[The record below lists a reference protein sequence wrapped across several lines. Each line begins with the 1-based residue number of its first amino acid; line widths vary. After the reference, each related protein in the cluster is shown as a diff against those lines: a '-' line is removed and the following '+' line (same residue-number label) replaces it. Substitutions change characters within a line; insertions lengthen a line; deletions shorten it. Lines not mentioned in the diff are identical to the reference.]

1 MENLD
6 EQRRIERV
14 MKKVKGIKG
23 FYKHLAAYIIVNIFL
38 LVAQWRNP
46 DPGEVFLSFE
56 TFSTAIFW
64 GLGLGL
70 HAFGVFGTDA
80 IFGSNWEDRK
90 IREIMDKDTGSKER
104 WE

>member
-6 EQRRIERV
+6 DQRRIERAI
-14 MKKVKGIKG
+14 KKVKAIRG
-23 FYKHLAAYIIVNIFL
+23 FYKHFAVYIIVNVIL
-38 LVAQWRNP
+38 LAVEARYP
-46 DPGEVFLSFE
+46 DPGETFLSFQ

-70 HAFGVFGTDA
+70 HAFSVFGTNVV
-80 IFGSNWEDRK
+80 FGPNWEDRK
-90 IREIMDKDTGSKER
+90 IRQLMDKDAGSKER